1 MNCEDA
7 FRPLLSTSSFATC
20 PRLLVTNTIYRTKLK
35 HGWGVNAGNYPTVY
49 RVATMMDEN
58 EPIQITLTHVWGVD
72 YGETA
77 MLGVLIM
84 ERPPDRVCWV
94 PSMGEKE
101 PIPVPQTLKL
111 KILQF
116 TSLSQTE

>member
-1 MNCEDA
+1 
-7 FRPLLSTSSFATC
+7 
-20 PRLLVTNTIYRTKLK
+20 
-35 HGWGVNAGNYPTVY
+35 
-49 RVATMMDEN
+49 MMDEN

-111 KILQF
+111 NILQF

>member
-1 MNCEDA
+1 
-7 FRPLLSTSSFATC
+7 
-20 PRLLVTNTIYRTKLK
+20 
-35 HGWGVNAGNYPTVY
+35 
-49 RVATMMDEN
+49 MMDEN

-111 KILQF
+111 KILQLDVLDVEPLHF
-116 TSLSQTE
+116 LKLNKWCQI